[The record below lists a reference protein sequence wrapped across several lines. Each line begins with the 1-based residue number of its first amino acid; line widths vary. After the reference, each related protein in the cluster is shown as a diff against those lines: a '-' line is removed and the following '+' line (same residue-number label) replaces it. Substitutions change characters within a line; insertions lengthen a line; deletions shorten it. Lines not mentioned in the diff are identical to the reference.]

1 MKIAILGGTGSL
13 GKGLASRWIKAGH
26 DVLIGSRNLIKA
38 QEAAGKLGL
47 VDSSGMLNDE
57 AAKSCEIAC
66 LTVPFAHQEETLK
79 SIGNALD
86 NKILIDTT
94 VPLMPPK
101 VMRVQLPQ
109 EGSAALKAQSVL
121 GEKTIVVSAFQN
133 ISAELLQTDAEINC
147 DVLVSGDF
155 FDARSTVISLAKDA
169 SLTGWHAGPLC
180 NSAAAEALTSILIF
194 INKKHSVSHSGIS
207 ITGQGVYSP
216 TFPKE

>member
-38 QEAAGKLGL
+38 QEVARKLGL

-57 AAKSCEIAC
+57 AANSCEIAC
-66 LTVPFAHQEETLK
+66 LTVPFAHQEEILK
-79 SIGNALD
+79 SIGNTLD

-109 EGSAALKAQSVL
+109 EGSAALKAQVIL
-121 GEKTIVVSAFQN
+121 GENTIVVSAFQN
-133 ISAELLQTDAEINC
+133 ISAELLQTDAHIDC
-147 DVLVSGDF
+147 DVLVSADF
-155 FDARSTVISLAKDA
+155 IDARSAVISLAQDA
-169 SLTGWHAGPLC
+169 GLTAWHAGPLC
-180 NSAAAEALTSILIF
+180 NSAAAEALTSILIA
-194 INKKHSVSHSGIS
+194 INKKHSLAHSGIR
-207 ITGQGVYSP
+207 ITGH
-216 TFPKE
+216 